1 MKFYWLPLRSNL
13 STQRP
18 HSSLRQQMCCS
29 LSLSAINK
37 REKRHTK
44 TAPQW
49 KNIYKIIQVQ
59 THNCCS
65 LQFLCEDTSYFYGG
79 YKTEGEACSCYFLM
93 MEIEGSVCPF
103 MWSWSLSGGTEQR
116 WVSCRETQIREMEI
130 EQFIYILK
138 MKKHLK
144 CEN

>member
-18 HSSLRQQMCCS
+18 HSSLSQQKCCS

-37 REKRHTK
+37 REKRHTN

-65 LQFLCEDTSYFYGG
+65 SQFLCEDTSYFYRG
-79 YKTEGEACSCYFLM
+79 YKTEGEACPCCFLM

-103 MWSWSLSGGTEQR
+103 MSSWSPSGGTGEMSLMWRNTDQR
-116 WVSCRETQIREMEI
+116 DGNWS
-130 EQFIYILK
+130 IYIYLQ